1 MFIIIG
7 LRRKDIKMED
17 KRIKRQ
23 NIYKIIMLV
32 ILTATINNDDN
43 V

>member
-17 KRIKRQ
+17 KKIKRQ
-23 NIYKIIMLV
+23 NIIQKRRSGRDSNPRPH
-32 ILTATINNDDN
+32 A
-43 V
+43 